1 MDPTNFQLATLSDVV
16 RIRGFWLIW
25 VLRVRVNLPAIVAE
39 GRRSPARQ
47 RFLFASGRT
56 RPGRILTDTLK
67 SKHVTGDAFDI
78 DMWRTSADDVPRA
91 VWNIAGQV
99 GQALGLT
106 WGGRFGDFR
115 HFEL

>member
-1 MDPTNFQLATLSDVV
+1 MDPTNFQLATLSDFV
-16 RIRGFWLIW
+16 RSRAFWLIW
-25 VLRVRVNLPAIVAE
+25 ILRVRANLPAIVIE

-56 RPGRILTDTLK
+56 RPGRILTDVLE

-78 DMWRTSADDVPRA
+78 DMWRHDPDLVHQS
-91 VWNIAGQV
+91 VWNVAGAV
-99 GQALGLT
+99 GQKLGLR

-115 HFEL
+115 HFER